1 MIALEMIQQCAPNVA
16 PSTMQHIIMHE
27 SAGNPLALNINKKK
41 VPVLGEDGKQVIVT
55 MPDGTKKPQTRTVTF
70 KLPMPIKSTQ
80 DAVTVAEL
88 AIAAGHSVDLSYMQV
103 NSKNLKKLGYSV
115 AQMFDAC
122 TNLAAGAE
130 ILTTS
135 YAGAAK
141 VFGEG
146 QDALGAALSAYN
158 TGNWEDGYL
167 NGYVANYYPKAAQ
180 VDYTLAQQQ
189 APAVMMQD
197 PYTADTTVFS
207 MPRSQPDAQRQPE
220 PKPAEQPADAK
231 ADPAGEHDAEQPAD
245 AKAEPAGEQPADAKA
260 KPAAEQP
267 GQQPAADAKQDA
279 EPSTK
284 PAAKPAP
291 GLATG
296 DA

>member
-27 SAGNPLALNINKKK
+27 SAGNHLALNVNKKK

-55 MPDGTKKPQTRTVTF
+55 MPDGRKKPQTRTVTF

-115 AQMFDAC
+115 AQMFDPC

-135 YAGAAK
+135 YVGAAK

-146 QDALGAALSAYN
+146 QEALGAALSAYN
-158 TGNWEDGYL
+158 TGNWKGGYL
-167 NGYVANYYPKAAQ
+167 NGYVANYYPKAAP
-180 VDYTLAQQQ
+180 VNYTVAQQQ
-189 APAVMMQD
+189 APAVMQD
-197 PYTADTTVFS
+197 PYTADTTVFT
-207 MPRSQPDAQRQPE
+207 MPRSQPDAQRPPEAQP
-220 PKPAEQPADAK
+220 
-231 ADPAGEHDAEQPAD
+231 AEQPAD
-245 AKAEPAGEQPADAKA
+245 AKAEPAGEQPADAKPEPAGEQPADA
-260 KPAAEQP
+260 KTEPAGEQP
-267 GQQPAADAKQDA
+267 GQQPAADTKQPAAAD
-279 EPSTK
+279 TK
-284 PAAKPAP
+284 PITKPAP
-291 GLATG
+291 GLPTG